1 MRDLA
6 DALRGYLT
14 SGRPFALA
22 TVVGSS
28 GSTPRPLGS
37 VMAVTA
43 DGEVLGS
50 LSGGCVEGAV
60 YDAAQAVL
68 ASGLPSVET
77 FGVSDEDGFAI
88 GLTCGGALEV
98 LVAIP
103 SQELLATLLDHLDRA
118 EPVVL
123 ATVVEGRSR
132 GAQLLVSATQVL
144 GSTREPGL
152 DASVVKDA
160 LGVLA
165 AGGEGIRHFGERG
178 ECQTEEVSVLLQ
190 GFVPPARLVV
200 VGATDVSAALASMG
214 RFLGYRV
221 TVCDPRPTFTTRAR
235 FPAADELVCAWPD
248 AWFAAEVEAGR
259 VDERTVVAVLTHDDR
274 FDVSLLALALR
285 SPAGYVGAMGSRR
298 THDAR
303 ERRLLEAGL
312 DRAELERLRS
322 PIGLDLHGRTAEET
336 AVSIAAELVLTRGQ
350 GTGLPLSQTR
360 GDIHAPSR

>member
-1 MRDLA
+1 VRDLA
-6 DALRGYLT
+6 EALRGYLID
-14 SGRPFALA
+14 GRPFALA

-77 FGVSDEDGFAI
+77 FGVSDDDGFSI

-98 LVAIP
+98 LVAVP
-103 SQELLATLLDHLDRA
+103 SYALLEHVLDHLDRE
-118 EPVVL
+118 EPVLL
-123 ATVVEGRSR
+123 ATVVEGERR
-132 GAQLLVSATQVL
+132 GAQVVVCASGVL
-144 GSTREPGL
+144 GSTGEPGL
-152 DASVVKDA
+152 DAAVAKEA
-160 LGVLA
+160 LGQLS
-165 AGGEGIRHFGERG
+165 AGGPRIWHVGARG

-190 GFVPPARLVV
+190 GFVPPSRLLVF
-200 VGATDVSAALASMG
+200 GATDVAAALATMG

-235 FPAADELVCAWPD
+235 FPSADELVCAWPD

-259 VDERTVVAVLTHDDR
+259 IDERTVVAVLTHDDR

-312 DRAELERLRS
+312 DRTELERLRS
-322 PIGLDLHGRTAEET
+322 PIGLDLQGRTAEET
-336 AVSIAAELVLTRGQ
+336 AVSLAAELVLLRGH
-350 GTGLPLSQTR
+350 GTAQPLSQTR
-360 GDIHAPSR
+360 GDIHASSR